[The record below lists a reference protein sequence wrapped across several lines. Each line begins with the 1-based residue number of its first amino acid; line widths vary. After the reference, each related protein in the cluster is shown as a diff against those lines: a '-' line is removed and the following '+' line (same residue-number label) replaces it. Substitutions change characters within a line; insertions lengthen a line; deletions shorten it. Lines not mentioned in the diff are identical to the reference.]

1 MYAVRRAA
9 AGRGVTMMPHRRL
22 VLPLAVVLLG
32 AAGCTSLSSP
42 MAQDQ
47 LRMISAGHTGCMP
60 EENVLTNVVARGS
73 DATWNAT
80 CKGKTYLCSAVAAGS
95 NSSSFSCAPVPQ

>member
-1 MYAVRRAA
+1 
-9 AGRGVTMMPHRRL
+9 MMPHRRL

-60 EENVLTNVVARGS
+60 EENVLSNIVAKGS

-80 CKGKTYLCSAVAAGS
+80 CSAVAAGS

>member
-1 MYAVRRAA
+1 MFAVRRAA
-9 AGRGVTMMPHRRL
+9 AGRAVTMIPHRRL
-22 VLPLAVVLLG
+22 VLPLAEVLPG
-32 AAGCTSLSSP
+32 DAGCTSLSSP

-47 LRMISAGHTGCMP
+47 LRTISAGHTGCMP
-60 EENVLTNVVARGS
+60 EENVLSNVVAKGS

-95 NSSSFSCAPVPQ
+95 NSSAFSCAPVPQ